1 MVAGIRLR
9 CSTSDSIDAVREAT
23 LRLIVIFLIAA
34 TATPGLADCPPAPD
48 RAADL
53 DALIEK
59 AREAPDEPTGR
70 ALSDRMWQIWT
81 DAPDEAAQAL
91 LDEGMAARETYNFL
105 GAKDAFDRLI
115 RYCPHYSEGY
125 NQRAFIFFL
134 NGEMEQA
141 LEDLDRTLEI
151 TPRHVGALSGR
162 ALTLMALGRNE
173 EGQEALR
180 EALDLNPWIP
190 ERGLLIEPPGDDI

>member
-1 MVAGIRLR
+1 MVAEIRLR
-9 CSTSDSIDAVREAT
+9 CSTQGSIDAVRET
-23 LRLIVIFLIAA
+23 ILRRIVICLIAA
-34 TATPGLADCPPAPD
+34 AASPGHADCPPVPD

-53 DALIEK
+53 DALIEE
-59 AREAPDEPTGR
+59 AREAPDERAGR
-70 ALSDRMWQIWT
+70 ALSDRMWEIWT
-81 DAPDEAAQAL
+81 DAPDEPAQAL

-141 LEDLDRTLEI
+141 LEDLDRTLAI

-162 ALTLMALGRNE
+162 ALTLIALGRSE

-180 EALDLNPWIP
+180 MALDLNPWIP
-190 ERGLLIEPPGDDI
+190 ERGLLVEPPGDDI